1 KALHPRCYL
10 GSGAAAPHCEMPLHQ
25 EKGERLAVWQ
35 LISLREC
42 FYQHRH
48 FQEVSFSPRCSFL
61 GITPQLSRER
71 PRSGLTSAGAQCYAQ
86 PIPLNVGLESCI
98 SVPPHDY
105 VPGRPTP
112 NDWLTGCSV
121 IASPRDQNMSTRKLF
136 EIIYTEHLQKLVHDL
151 RKDCDTNPLVTIR

>member
-1 KALHPRCYL
+1 LHPRCYL

-61 GITPQLSRER
+61 GITPTFAAGLE
-71 PRSGLTSAGAQCYAQ
+71 RSGKPVRQHVLVRQFHSLHLALMCL
-86 PIPLNVGLESCI
+86 P
-98 SVPPHDY
+98 VPFP
-105 VPGRPTP
+105 
-112 NDWLTGCSV
+112 
-121 IASPRDQNMSTRKLF
+121 KLF
-136 EIIYTEHLQKLVHDL
+136 LSSIFALNSKSLLIF
-151 RKDCDTNPLVTIR
+151 TIRSLLKL

>member
-1 KALHPRCYL
+1 SSSRPVRPKSIRQANMTYILVSH
-10 GSGAAAPHCEMPLHQ
+10 
-25 EKGERLAVWQ
+25 LAI
-35 LISLREC
+35 ISLLYWFC
-42 FYQHRH
+42 
-48 FQEVSFSPRCSFL
+48 
-61 GITPQLSRER
+61 ITPQLSRER

-136 EIIYTEHLQKLVHDL
+136 EIIYTEHLQK
-151 RKDCDTNPLVTIR
+151 